1 MNKICLIWVLRE
13 WARNFRVDR
22 CRKGLR
28 WIMLHLAKEGTLL
41 LPEREQHRYK
51 LYLLP
56 EQLLRL
62 TGYNQE
68 SKEAREM
75 SVEHNQVLI
84 VSKVAK
90 WQPVRIESKR
100 RVRNVAVIANR
111 EHKWLPVKAEVKC
124 LVCNVAAIVSKVAK
138 WQPVRTGVKCPGCNQ
153 VAIANREHKW
163 QPARIEARCRGCNRM
178 AIVVKDGI
186 G

>member
-1 MNKICLIWVLRE
+1 MKAESLLLIRRELLR
-13 WARNFRVDR
+13 
-22 CRKGLR
+22 
-28 WIMLHLAKEGTLL
+28 HQQHL
-41 LPEREQHRYK
+41 LPE
-51 LYLLP
+51 
-56 EQLLRL
+56 LLRWGVFDL
-62 TGYNQE
+62 GLKME
-68 SKEAREM
+68 VREM

-100 RVRNVAVIANR
+100 RVRNVEVIANR
-111 EHKWLPVKAEVKC
+111 EHKW
-124 LVCNVAAIVSKVAK
+124 
-138 WQPVRTGVKCPGCNQ
+138 QPVRAGVRCPGCNQ